1 MAASGEKSVSFT
13 SWDSLVF
20 SWWETSQSIANNTTT
35 IGWKMELV
43 ATAYGK
49 ISASATC
56 PWKVTVNGTEYSG
69 DVNVGIGNNQT
80 KTLASG
86 TTTISHKADGSAE
99 FSYSFEQYFGIT
111 FSGSWI
117 TTISGSGTGELTD
130 IPRVSTLTG
139 SNGTLGMSQKL
150 VINRAADTLKH
161 RITYNSGNSSGYVN
175 GSTSFLT
182 GDSYTW
188 TPPLSLASENPTGTS
203 VQVDLSLWT
212 YAPDGTHIGTEV
224 ITLTY
229 AIPASVIPSISQI
242 TVTDT
247 TEYSEIYGQPVQG
260 LSKLKI
266 EVETTEAYGSEIT
279 ESTISFNGSKFN
291 TNPAETGVL
300 RESGELTAYV
310 TVKDQRGRTGSKE
323 KTVWALAYAPPNVSS
338 LTVHRCNA
346 DGTDNDKGHYIR
358 VNFSATVT
366 RMNGINTAAYELE
379 YYPNGYPNDVTVV
392 TFPELNNVYT
402 VTDKA
407 YIFEA
412 DENTSYSAKVI
423 ATDAHK
429 THIRSTNA
437 STAFTLINHHPSGR
451 GIAFGKVSEKEDAVE
466 FGMDIYDK
474 NNDPVYGWG
483 DLVNMLLPVGT
494 IVLRYDM
501 KNPGTIYPG
510 TTWTQIAARVLR
522 AVGAT
527 GTVGE
532 EGSIDSGGSGGR
544 TYIDVAV
551 WKRTA

>member
-1 MAASGEKSVSFT
+1 MAASGNKKVSFT
-13 SWDSLVF
+13 SYDSLVF
-20 SWWETSQSIANNTTT
+20 SWWENSQSIADNTTN

-56 PWKVTVNGTEYSG
+56 PWKVVVNGKEYTG

-86 TTTISHKADGSAE
+86 TITIAHEDDGSKE

-111 FSGSWI
+111 FSGNWI
-117 TTISGSGTGELTD
+117 TTVSGSGTGELTD

-139 SNGTLGMSQKL
+139 SNGTLGTAQKL
-150 VINRAADTLKH
+150 VINRKADTLKH
-161 RITYNSGNSSGYVN
+161 RITYNSGDSSGYVN
-175 GSTSFLT
+175 GSTDFLT

-188 TPPLSLASENPTGTS
+188 TPPLSLAVENPTGTS
-203 VQVDLSLWT
+203 VQVVLSLWT
-212 YAPDGTHIGTEV
+212 YAPDGTHIGTETL
-224 ITLTY
+224 TLTY
-229 AIPASVIPSISQI
+229 AIPSSVIPSISQI

-247 TEYSEIYGQPVQG
+247 TEYSDIYGQPVQG

-266 EVETTEAYGSEIT
+266 EIETVEAYGSEIV
-279 ESTISFNGSKFN
+279 EGVISFNGAKFN

-300 RESGELTAYV
+300 RESGELSVYV

-323 KTVWALAYAPPNVSS
+323 KLVWALAYAPPKVSA

-346 DGTDNDKGHYIR
+346 DGTDNDKGLYIR

-366 RMNGINTAAYELE
+366 RMNGLNTAAYYLE
-379 YYPNGYPNDVTVV
+379 YYPNGDPNNVTVV
-392 TFPELNNVYT
+392 EFPELNNIYT
-402 VTDKA
+402 VTDKS
-407 YIFEA
+407 YIFAA
-412 DENTSYSAKVI
+412 DENTSYSARVI
-423 ATDAHK
+423 AEDAHK
-429 THIRSTNA
+429 YDERSTNA

-451 GIAFGKVSEKEDAVE
+451 GIGFGKVSERENAAE
-466 FGMDIYDK
+466 FGIDIFDK
-474 NNDPVYGWG
+474 NNDPIYGWG

-501 KNPGTIYPG
+501 TNPGTIYPG

-527 GTVGE
+527 GTIGA
-532 EGSIDSGGSGGR
+532 EGNLDSSGSGGR